1 MVSGLLAKRMD
12 RIFNGK
18 RSRTSAHYGCVV
30 FGANEEIVLL
40 ESSSQEIT
48 PHLQHFFHF
57 KCFFQRVCLGQN
69 EAKLKT
75 VEVESGEHIEFGSL
89 GIQSAKRNQP
99 RGIRLFQNR
108 CQRCGWDVRFLPYR
122 KNHIACGITLFHAKG
137 FGCFDS
143 RKQSEGLC

>member
-40 ESSSQEIT
+40 ESSSQEIA

-75 VEVESGEHIEFGSL
+75 VEVESGEHIEFGEGVGRLRKRDGVIENRGNERREERVFAGEGVFL
-89 GIQSAKRNQP
+89 GVK
-99 RGIRLFQNR
+99 
-108 CQRCGWDVRFLPYR
+108 DFL
-122 KNHIACGITLFHAKG
+122 L
-137 FGCFDS
+137 
-143 RKQSEGLC
+143 L